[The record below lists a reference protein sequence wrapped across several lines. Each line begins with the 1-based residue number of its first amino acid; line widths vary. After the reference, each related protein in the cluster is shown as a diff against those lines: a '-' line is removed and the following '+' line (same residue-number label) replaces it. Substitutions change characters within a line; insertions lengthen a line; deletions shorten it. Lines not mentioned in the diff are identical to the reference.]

1 MGHLGL
7 WEPVSRTAIV
17 IDSIL
22 GGGLL
27 NFEGIVIHPPPY
39 VDAGAY
45 ESSIKMVKSLRPERL
60 LTAHYDVIERQ
71 EVENFLNL
79 SNDFVQ
85 RARAAV
91 EATVREDKEVS
102 LASLLA
108 TLAPELGPFTSFP
121 NELAGPLR
129 SHVRELVAI
138 GLAEEVPGAEPAKW
152 RWIG

>member
-1 MGHLGL
+1 
-7 WEPVSRTAIV
+7 
-17 IDSIL
+17 
-22 GGGLL
+22 
-27 NFEGIVIHPPPY
+27 